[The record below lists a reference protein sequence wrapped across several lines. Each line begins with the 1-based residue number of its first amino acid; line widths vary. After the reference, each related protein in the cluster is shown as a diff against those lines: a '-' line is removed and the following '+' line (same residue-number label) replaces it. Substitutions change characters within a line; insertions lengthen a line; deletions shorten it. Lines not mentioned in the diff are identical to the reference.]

1 MSIFLTFAK
10 VIKPFNRKDYDNKKK
25 KPEELRENKLLNRA
39 CREVAGFS
47 EQLARFER
55 NISVLGRSRK
65 TFENYSRHVAAI
77 ALHFDCLPTELEPDQ
92 IQDYLYLLQKQH
104 NTPSQSY
111 FKHTVYGLRFLL
123 KSEGLTYDYLHLPS
137 ISKEKKIPVVLSKQE
152 VWSMLTH
159 APLLKHRVL
168 IGLLYGCGLRCME
181 VRSVR
186 LRDLDFDRKMLHVV
200 QGKGGK
206 DRLVPLSEHLIR
218 GLRSY
223 IQAEKPTD
231 YLFGG
236 QPVGRGGGDFDSRY
250 SQKGVQWAVKET
262 AKRAGIRKSVSV
274 HTLRHSFAT
283 HLLEDG
289 MDILTL
295 QKLLGHAHIETT
307 MEYLHIA
314 QCANLKPF
322 SPLDTLFEQCA
333 PKRK

>member
-1 MSIFLTFAK
+1 M
-10 VIKPFNRKDYDNKKK
+10 P
-25 KPEELRENKLLNRA
+25 
-39 CREVAGFS
+39 GFT

-65 TFENYSRHVAAI
+65 TFENYSRHVAAL
-77 ALHFDCLPTELEPDQ
+77 ALHYGCLPTELDPEQ
-92 IQDYLYLLQKQH
+92 VQDYLYLLQKQH

-123 KSEGLTYDYLHLPS
+123 KSEGLEYDFLHLPS

-152 VWSMLTH
+152 VWRMLSS

-186 LRDLDFDRKMLHVV
+186 LRDLDFDRKVLHVV

-206 DRLVPLSEHLIR
+206 DRLVPLSEHLMR
-218 GLRSY
+218 GLTKY
-223 IQAEKPTD
+223 ISAEKPSD

-236 QPVGRGGGDFDSRY
+236 QPSGRGGGDFDSRY

-262 AKRAGIRKSVSV
+262 AKRAGIRKAVSV
-274 HTLRHSFAT
+274 HTLRHTFAT

-295 QKLLGHAHIETT
+295 QKLLGHATIETT

-314 QCANLKPF
+314 QVENLQPF

-333 PKRK
+333 PRRK